1 MTRLTDTIGQRYESA
16 FIIKRES
23 FIKLL
28 KKSCIYQKGDDG
40 SSSPSFPMITMDCND
55 VLFVFFD
62 IVVHFSSNLKQ
73 SRQRRRK
80 MVSPL
85 IFQNVIVK
93 IFIIVFARTDIN
105 NEIVIS
111 VFLLQ
116 ILRDVFYRIPVYFL

>member
-1 MTRLTDTIGQRYESA
+1 
-16 FIIKRES
+16 
-23 FIKLL
+23 
-28 KKSCIYQKGDDG
+28 
-40 SSSPSFPMITMDCND
+40 
-55 VLFVFFD
+55 
-62 IVVHFSSNLKQ
+62 
-73 SRQRRRK
+73 

-116 ILRDVFYRIPVYFL
+116 ILRDVFYRIPVCFL